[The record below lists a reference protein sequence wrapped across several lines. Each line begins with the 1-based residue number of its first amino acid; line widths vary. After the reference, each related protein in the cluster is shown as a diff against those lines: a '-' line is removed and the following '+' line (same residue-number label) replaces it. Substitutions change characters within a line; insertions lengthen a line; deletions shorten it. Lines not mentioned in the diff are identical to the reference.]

1 MGIIEKSP
9 PPPPC
14 KEDDILKVKVLKV
27 NVVKSKFDD
36 DEGNPQRQFKWQV
49 QCENGYKSPVWGP
62 RFYERPGERS
72 IMGKMVARLQ
82 EALGKEYASANDV
95 LQDVKAKIH
104 HINVKVKSFREFEG
118 DKFPNFGISLSSFPI
133 LETTQAAQTPAQQKS
148 NGFDPKALLVPFTNQ
163 CKMGLPLTD
172 EDLNKVPF
180 EYRAKLFNS
189 GYLTHDSESGQSSPT
204 TKARDLFQ

>member
-14 KEDDILKVKVLKV
+14 KEDDILKAKVLKV
-27 NVVKSKFDD
+27 DVVKSKFDD

-49 QCENGYKSPVWGP
+49 QCENGYKSTMWGP

-72 IMGKMVARLQ
+72 IMGKMVARMQ
-82 EALGKEYASANDV
+82 EAMGKEYASANDV
-95 LQDVKAKIH
+95 LQDIKAKVQH
-104 HINVKVKSFREFEG
+104 LNVRVKNFRDYEG
-118 DKFPNFGISLSSFPI
+118 DKFPTFGISLNGFPM
-133 LETTQAAQTPAQQKS
+133 LEKTQSTQTTEQAQG
-148 NGFDPKALLVPFTNQ
+148 NGFDPKSLLTPFANQ

-172 EDLNKVPF
+172 KDLEKVSF
-180 EYRAKLFNS
+180 EYRAKLFMD
-189 GYLTHDSESGQSSPT
+189 GYLTRDNESGQSSPT

>member
-14 KEDDILKVKVLKV
+14 KEDDILKVKVMKV

-36 DEGNPQRQFKWQV
+36 DDGNPQRQFKWQV
-49 QCENGYKSPVWGP
+49 QCENGYKTTMWGP

-72 IMGKMVARLQ
+72 IMGKMVTRLQ

-95 LQDVKAKIH
+95 LQDVKTRVQH
-104 HINVKVKSFREFEG
+104 LNVRVKNFRDYEG
-118 DKFPNFGISLSSFPI
+118 DKFPTFGISLNGFPM
-133 LETTQAAQTPAQQKS
+133 LGTTQTAQTPTQNQG
-148 NGFDPKALLVPFTNQ
+148 NGFDAKKLLLPFANQ

-172 EDLNKVPF
+172 KDLEQVPF
-180 EYRAKLFNS
+180 EYRAKLFTG
-189 GYLTHDSESGQSSPT
+189 GYLTHDNESGQSIPT
-204 TKARDLFQ
+204 TKARDLFH